1 MKGIF
6 SCFAES
12 AKEFTKLRSLVIT
25 ALFIAISMIIEA
37 FSIDLQFAK
46 LNFAFLAIAVIGMLF
61 GPCMGL
67 VAGFA
72 CDIVGYLV
80 HPTGGFLPAYILVAG
95 LQGLIYGL
103 CLYHKMN
110 GHSIQFRNNTTGK
123 EWDITL
129 FLRAVVARLLDVIV
143 IADNCTDNTAEVA
156 RNAGAIVYERFNKVQ
171 VGKGYALDYLFN
183 RIFEEKGDHA
193 YDAFFVFD
201 ADNIVDPQFVREMN
215 KMYDTGEYSAL
226 TSYRNSQ
233 NFCANWISAGYAL
246 WFLREAQYLNNAR
259 MRLGSSCAVSGTGF
273 LFSDTVLREC
283 GGWNFFLLTE
293 DIEFTIDNVVRG
305 HKVGY
310 AAGAVLYDE
319 QPTSFAQSWR
329 QRMRWSKGYLQVF
342 CKYAVQLFSGIAHG
356 SFSCYD
362 MTMNIMPAAVLTGV
376 SLAVNVGAAITNV
389 TNGGSMAALGISVL
403 QTVASLY
410 MTLFVLGMITTVTE
424 WRKIRC
430 AAWKKV
436 LYTFT
441 FPVFMLT
448 YVPICIV
455 SLFARVEWKPILHDK
470 VMTLEQIESSG
481 LRAS

>member
-1 MKGIF
+1 MRTVETIN
-6 SCFAES
+6 A
-12 AKEFTKLRSLVIT
+12 VIM
-25 ALFIAISMIIEA
+25 ALFFICYSY
-37 FSIDLQFAK
+37 QFYYVAVALLRRK
-46 LNFAFLAIAVIGMLF
+46 KFAGRNEYHRIAVLIAARNEENVIG
-61 GPCMGL
+61 
-67 VAGFA
+67 
-72 CDIVGYLV
+72 
-80 HPTGGFLPAYILVAG
+80 
-95 LQGLIYGL
+95 Q
-103 CLYHKMN
+103 
-110 GHSIQFRNNTTGK
+110 
-123 EWDITL
+123 
-129 FLRAVVARLLDVIV
+129 LLDSIRAQSYPMDRVDIFV
-143 IADNCTDNTAEVA
+143 GADNCTDDTAGVA
-156 RNAGAIVYERFNKVQ
+156 RAHGATVFERFNTEQ
-171 VGKGYALDYLFN
+171 VGKGYVLSELLR
-183 RIFEEKGDHA
+183 RIKRPGHRH
-193 YDAFFVFD
+193 YDAYLVLD
-201 ADNIVDPQFVREMN
+201 ADNVLDPNFISEIEKVYSSGYEIV
-215 KMYDTGEYSAL
+215 TC
-226 TSYRNSQ
+226 YRNSK
-233 NFCANWISAGYAL
+233 NYGDNWISAGYAL

-273 LFSDTVLREC
+273 LFSDEVLREC

-376 SLAVNVGAAITNV
+376 SIAVNVGAAVMNV
-389 TNGGSMAALGISVL
+389 TNGGSMAALGVSVL

-410 MTLFVLGMITTVTE
+410 MTLFVLGVITTVTE
-424 WRKIRC
+424 WKNIRC
-430 AAWKKV
+430 AAWKKA

-455 SLFARVEWKPILHDK
+455 SLFAKVEWKPILHDK

>member
-1 MKGIF
+1 MRTVETIN
-6 SCFAES
+6 A
-12 AKEFTKLRSLVIT
+12 VIM
-25 ALFIAISMIIEA
+25 ALFFICYSY
-37 FSIDLQFAK
+37 QFYYVAVALLRRK
-46 LNFAFLAIAVIGMLF
+46 KFAGRNEYHRIAVLIAARNEENVIG
-61 GPCMGL
+61 
-67 VAGFA
+67 
-72 CDIVGYLV
+72 
-80 HPTGGFLPAYILVAG
+80 
-95 LQGLIYGL
+95 Q
-103 CLYHKMN
+103 
-110 GHSIQFRNNTTGK
+110 
-123 EWDITL
+123 
-129 FLRAVVARLLDVIV
+129 LLDSIRAQSYPMDRVDIFV
-143 IADNCTDNTAEVA
+143 GADNCTDDTAGVA
-156 RNAGAIVYERFNKVQ
+156 RAHGATVFERFNTEQ
-171 VGKGYALDYLFN
+171 VGKGYVLSELLR
-183 RIFEEKGDHA
+183 RIKRPGHKH
-193 YDAFFVFD
+193 YDAYLVLD
-201 ADNIVDPQFVREMN
+201 ADNVLDPNYISEIEKVYSSGYEIV
-215 KMYDTGEYSAL
+215 TC
-226 TSYRNSQ
+226 YRNSK
-233 NFCANWISAGYAL
+233 NYGDNWISAGYAL

-273 LFSDTVLREC
+273 LFSDEVLREC

-376 SLAVNVGAAITNV
+376 SIAVNVGAAVMNV
-389 TNGGSMAALGISVL
+389 TNGGSMAALGVSVL

-410 MTLFVLGMITTVTE
+410 MTLFVLGVITTVTE
-424 WRKIRC
+424 WKNIRC
-430 AAWKKV
+430 AAWKKA

>member
-1 MKGIF
+1 
-6 SCFAES
+6 
-12 AKEFTKLRSLVIT
+12 
-25 ALFIAISMIIEA
+25 
-37 FSIDLQFAK
+37 
-46 LNFAFLAIAVIGMLF
+46 
-61 GPCMGL
+61 
-67 VAGFA
+67 
-72 CDIVGYLV
+72 
-80 HPTGGFLPAYILVAG
+80 
-95 LQGLIYGL
+95 
-103 CLYHKMN
+103 
-110 GHSIQFRNNTTGK
+110 
-123 EWDITL
+123 
-129 FLRAVVARLLDVIV
+129 
-143 IADNCTDNTAEVA
+143 
-156 RNAGAIVYERFNKVQ
+156 
-171 VGKGYALDYLFN
+171 
-183 RIFEEKGDHA
+183 
-193 YDAFFVFD
+193 
-201 ADNIVDPQFVREMN
+201 
-215 KMYDTGEYSAL
+215 
-226 TSYRNSQ
+226 
-233 NFCANWISAGYAL
+233 
-246 WFLREAQYLNNAR
+246 
-259 MRLGSSCAVSGTGF
+259 MRLGSSGAVSGTGF

-342 CKYAVQLFSGIAHG
+342 CKYAEQLFSGIAHG

-410 MTLFVLGMITTVTE
+410 MTLFVLGVITTVTE

>member
-1 MKGIF
+1 MRTVETIN
-6 SCFAES
+6 A
-12 AKEFTKLRSLVIT
+12 VIM
-25 ALFIAISMIIEA
+25 ALFFICYSY
-37 FSIDLQFAK
+37 QFYYVAVALLRRK
-46 LNFAFLAIAVIGMLF
+46 KFAGRNEYHRIAVLIAARNEENVIG
-61 GPCMGL
+61 
-67 VAGFA
+67 
-72 CDIVGYLV
+72 
-80 HPTGGFLPAYILVAG
+80 
-95 LQGLIYGL
+95 Q
-103 CLYHKMN
+103 
-110 GHSIQFRNNTTGK
+110 
-123 EWDITL
+123 
-129 FLRAVVARLLDVIV
+129 LLDSIRAQSYPMDRVDIFV
-143 IADNCTDNTAEVA
+143 GADNCTDDTAGVA
-156 RNAGAIVYERFNKVQ
+156 RAHGATVFERFNTEQ
-171 VGKGYALDYLFN
+171 VGKGYVLSELLR
-183 RIFEEKGDHA
+183 RIKRPGHRH
-193 YDAFFVFD
+193 YDAYLVLD
-201 ADNIVDPQFVREMN
+201 ADNVLDPNFISEIEKVYSSGYEIV
-215 KMYDTGEYSAL
+215 TC
-226 TSYRNSQ
+226 YRNSK
-233 NFCANWISAGYAL
+233 NYGDNWISAGYAL

-376 SLAVNVGAAITNV
+376 SIAVNVGAAVMNV
-389 TNGGSMAALGISVL
+389 TNGGSMAALGVSVL

-410 MTLFVLGMITTVTE
+410 MTLFVLGVITTVTE
-424 WRKIRC
+424 WKNIRC
-430 AAWKKV
+430 AAWKKA

-455 SLFARVEWKPILHDK
+455 SLFAKVEWKPILHDK

>member
-1 MKGIF
+1 MRTVETIN
-6 SCFAES
+6 A
-12 AKEFTKLRSLVIT
+12 VIM
-25 ALFIAISMIIEA
+25 ALFFICYSY
-37 FSIDLQFAK
+37 QFYYVAVALLRRK
-46 LNFAFLAIAVIGMLF
+46 KFAGRNEYHRIAVLIAARNEENVIG
-61 GPCMGL
+61 
-67 VAGFA
+67 
-72 CDIVGYLV
+72 
-80 HPTGGFLPAYILVAG
+80 
-95 LQGLIYGL
+95 Q
-103 CLYHKMN
+103 
-110 GHSIQFRNNTTGK
+110 
-123 EWDITL
+123 
-129 FLRAVVARLLDVIV
+129 LLDSIRAQSYPMDRVDIFV
-143 IADNCTDNTAEVA
+143 GADNCTDDTAGVA
-156 RNAGAIVYERFNKVQ
+156 RAHGATVFERFNTEQ
-171 VGKGYALDYLFN
+171 VGKGYVLSELLR
-183 RIFEEKGDHA
+183 RIKRPGHKH
-193 YDAFFVFD
+193 YDAYLVLD
-201 ADNIVDPQFVREMN
+201 ADNVLDPNFISEIEKVYSSGYEIV
-215 KMYDTGEYSAL
+215 TC
-226 TSYRNSQ
+226 YRNSK
-233 NFCANWISAGYAL
+233 NYGDNWISAGYAL

-273 LFSDTVLREC
+273 LFSDEVLREC

-376 SLAVNVGAAITNV
+376 SIAVNVGAAVMNV
-389 TNGGSMAALGISVL
+389 TNGGSMAALGVSVL

-410 MTLFVLGMITTVTE
+410 MTLFVLGVITTVTE
-424 WRKIRC
+424 WKNIRC
-430 AAWKKV
+430 AAWKKA